1 MSDTALALTALPPAG
16 SRRRQLWS
24 VVRHELRR
32 GLSLRRGL
40 WLLVLAFAPGVI
52 ILMHAIGDHS
62 HPLEEETQILA
73 VMIQLY
79 FARFGVFFGCLG
91 LAVRLVRGEVAE
103 KTLHYGFLVP
113 IRREVLLLGKYLAGA
128 ISAVLVFGT
137 GVLATCTL
145 MYGHNPEGVAF
156 VTGGDG
162 LRHLAAYLTVTV
174 LACLGYLAALLLMSL
189 LFKNPMVPAGLLV
202 VWEGINGFMP
212 PWLQHLSV
220 TYYLKPLFPVTLPLQ
235 GLDLLMV
242 PAEPT
247 PTWLAVTGLLAFAA
261 VAVSVA
267 CWRLRRF
274 EVSYTT
280 D

>member
-1 MSDTALALTALPPAG
+1 VSEAAVALSALPPVG

-40 WLLVLAFAPGVI
+40 WLLLLAFAPAFI

-79 FARFGVFFGCLG
+79 FVRFGIFFGCLG

-103 KTLHYGFLVP
+103 KTLHYPFLVP
-113 IRREVLLLGKYLAGA
+113 IRRETLLVGKYLAGA
-128 ISAVLVFGT
+128 ASAVLVFGT
-137 GVLATCTL
+137 GVLATFTL
-145 MYGHNPEGVAF
+145 MCGHHAEGVAF
-156 VTGGDG
+156 VTTGDG
-162 LRHLAAYLTVTV
+162 LRHLAAYLAVTV
-174 LACLGYLAALLLMSL
+174 LACLGYLSALLVLSL
-189 LFKNPMVPAGLLV
+189 LVKNPMVPAALLV

-247 PTWLAVTGLLAFAA
+247 PTWLAVIGLLAFSA

-274 EVSYTT
+274 EISYST